1 MMSEQSKKSPS
12 KSNVTRRTFLH
23 RAACTA
29 STVWALPALVP
40 SSVLGALAPSNR
52 INAAMIG
59 LGNQSTIDLPA
70 FLQQSDV
77 QVVAVCDVNT
87 ASHGYRSPDQFL
99 GRKPG
104 QDSVNAYYAKKTDAG
119 QYKGCDA
126 YADFRE
132 VIGRK
137 DVDAVAIVVPDHWH
151 ALMTVMAAKAGKDIY
166 CEKPLSLTV
175 RDGQEIVKAVRQHKR
190 VLQTG
195 SMWRSNDTVRTA
207 CELVRNGRI
216 GKVERIITEVAENN
230 FKGPGPGWKPMPV
243 PEGFDYET
251 WLGPAPAAPYHK
263 DRCFYRF
270 RFILDYSGGQTTNFG
285 CHSNGIAQWALGADN
300 SGPIEFADLASEWPE
315 PGDLFTTPT
324 KIDFRARYADGP
336 ELICRTTKRG
346 FGARFEGTEGWVEFV
361 DGGLKTSPDSL
372 KDTKIG
378 LQEIHLP
385 VAVKSRAKDEPPRSM
400 SYDHVRNFIDC
411 VKSRQDPVEP
421 VEAGHRTASLCHLGN
436 IAMKLHRKIRWDPK
450 QEQILGD
457 DEAAKMLSRP
467 MRAPWTL

>member
-40 SSVLGALAPSNR
+40 SSVFGAFAPSNR
-52 INAAMIG
+52 IHTAFIG
-59 LGNQSTIDLPA
+59 MGNQSTVDLPA
-70 FLQQSDV
+70 FLEQEDT

-87 ASHGYRSPDQFL
+87 ASRGYRSAEQFL

-104 QDSVNAYYAKKTDAG
+104 QEAVNAYYAKKTG
-119 QYKGCDA
+119 EGGYKGCDA

-137 DVDAVAIVVPDHWH
+137 DIDAVVIIVPDHWH
-151 ALMTVMAAKAGKDIY
+151 AIMTIMAAEADKDIY

-175 RDGQEIVKAVRQHKR
+175 RQGRQMVEAVRRHKR

-195 SMWRSNDTVRTA
+195 SMWRSSPDARFA

-216 GKVERIITEVAENN
+216 GKVQRVLTEVAENN
-230 FKGPGPGWKPMPV
+230 AKSPGPGWKPMPV
-243 PEGFDYET
+243 PAGFDYEM
-251 WLGPAPAAPYHK
+251 WLGPAPAAPYHE

-285 CHSNGIAQWALGADN
+285 CHSNGLAQWGLGADN
-300 SGPIEFADLASEWPE
+300 TGPVEFENVGAEWPV
-315 PGDLFTTPT
+315 PGSLFTAPT
-324 KIDFRARYADGP
+324 KVDFRARYANGV
-336 ELICRTTKRG
+336 ELICKTTKGG
-346 FGARFEGTEGWVEFV
+346 FATRFEGTEGWVEFSYKGV
-361 DGGLKTSPDSL
+361 ETSPATL
-372 KDTKIG
+372 KNTKIG
-378 LQEIHLP
+378 PAEIHLGDD
-385 VAVKSRAKDEPPRSM
+385 AQGTKDPAANRSN
-400 SYDHVRNFIDC
+400 SHRHVRNFLDC
-411 VKSRQDPVEP
+411 VKSRQDPLESVET
-421 VEAGHRTASLCHLGN
+421 GHRNASLCHLGN